1 MIITD
6 KEHIKDQLRMTP
18 ALKIAADF
26 LRQTDLPRLA
36 EGRTEI
42 DGDRV
47 FALAQRYE
55 TSTAGAPLFE
65 FHRKYIDIQIVVSGV
80 EVIGWMPADR
90 MEVTEPY
97 DETRDICFGK
107 APAGAWTPVRL
118 EAGQLAVFW
127 PSDAHAPKQSAGAS
141 SAVMKIVVKVSV

>member
-6 KEHIKDQLRMTP
+6 RKHIADQVRMTP
-18 ALKIAADF
+18 ELRKAVDF
-26 LRQTDLPRLA
+26 LGSTDLGRLP

-47 FALAQRYE
+47 FALTQRYE
-55 TSTAGAPLFE
+55 TIAPDSPLFE
-65 FHRKYIDIQIVVSGV
+65 FHWKYIDIQIVVSGV

-97 DETRDICFGK
+97 DETRDICFGR
-107 APAGAWTPVRL
+107 AASGAWTPVLL
-118 EAGQLAVFW
+118 EPGQLAVFW
-127 PSDAHAPKQSAGAS
+127 PSDGHAPKQSAGRP
-141 SAVMKIVVKVSV
+141 SAVVKVVIKVAV